1 MTSLLLFSCG
11 VDTSI
16 PEGMKVIDGS
26 ESDGYIFFAPEEWTK
41 GEKMGEVAY
50 VYVSRTNKTS
60 VSFTEIKKSDVASL
74 KPDPGVSDEEFF
86 LNGYFDS
93 LKAEFPESTKW
104 GDKLGEKVLLGSG
117 ETKADG
123 AVKYTYNYLYEDARY
138 DNNQRMGFVQIL
150 ATHNGRFYILTYCSP
165 LDDKGDTT
173 TYDFYLDKFN
183 EIVDNFRFYKGEDKA
198 PEKKEYT
205 KDAAGDVLA
214 SDKKLAGFDLYVPES
229 FEVEYS
235 SAIISATHEDG
246 SNITM
251 TKATATGVNIKDY
264 WLLRKKQLEL
274 YVSSVTDI
282 GTNPTAIE
290 ISNADNAAV
299 CEYTYVYG
307 GKTFH
312 VYQVYFIGGRFIKN
326 GYIFTYTATDDNYSS
341 HIADINRIL
350 AKVKF

>member
-1 MTSLLLFSCG
+1 
-11 VDTSI
+11 
-16 PEGMKVIDGS
+16 MKIIDGS

-41 GEKMGEVAY
+41 AEKLENVAY
-50 VYVSRTNKTS
+50 AYVSITNKTS
-60 VSFTEIKKSDVASL
+60 VSFTEIEKSAVASL
-74 KPDPGVSDEEFF
+74 NPDPDTSDEKFF
-86 LNGYFDS
+86 LNGYFNS
-93 LKAEFPESTKW
+93 MKAEFPESTEW
-104 GDKLGEKVLLGSG
+104 GDKCGESVLLGSG
-117 ETKADG
+117 ATKADA
-123 AVKYTYNYLYEDARY
+123 AVKYTYNYLYEDARS
-138 DNNQRMGFVQIL
+138 DSNQRIGFVQIL

-183 EIVDNFRFYKGEDKA
+183 EIVDNFKFYKGEEKT
-198 PEKKEYT
+198 PEKKDYT
-205 KDAAGDVLA
+205 KDAEGDILA

-229 FEVEYS
+229 FEIEYS

-251 TKATATGVNIKDY
+251 TKATATGTTIKDY
-264 WLLRKKQLEL
+264 WAFRKKQLEL
-274 YVSSVTDI
+274 YVTSVNDI

-290 ISNADNAAV
+290 ISNASDAAM

-312 VYQVYFIGGRFIKN
+312 VYQVFFVGGGLIKN
-326 GYIFTYTATDDNYSS
+326 GYIFTYTALDDNYSS